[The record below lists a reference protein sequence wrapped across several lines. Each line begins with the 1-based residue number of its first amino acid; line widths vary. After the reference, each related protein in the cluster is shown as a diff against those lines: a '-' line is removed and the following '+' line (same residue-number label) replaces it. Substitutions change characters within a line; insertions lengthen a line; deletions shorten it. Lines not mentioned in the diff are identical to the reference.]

1 MYTLRTITE
10 KNVTSNLYLGE
21 HYKKYSSD
29 HDEYDKMIND
39 LVDKPYQDQVKC
51 IILYDNSTQQVPVF
65 NTNQNYIMS
74 ESGKTFEKL

>member
-1 MYTLRTITE
+1 M
-10 KNVTSNLYLGE
+10 
-21 HYKKYSSD
+21 KKYSSD